1 MAVAGNAVEP
11 EAPLAGAAAI
21 AAGHADRS
29 ERDRRLAPEVV
40 DALAEAGLF
49 RMLVPRTLGGGEVA
63 PAEMVDSI
71 STLARGDGASAWCVA
86 VACTS
91 GALAAYLAD
100 EHAREV
106 YGGAARCWGGV
117 FAPKGRAV
125 AEGATL
131 RVTGRWP
138 FTSGIDH
145 CDWLMGGCVVEEGGD
160 VRKLP
165 SGRPDVRLVVFP
177 ADDVERI
184 DTWDVTGLRGTGSH
198 DMAVEDLVVPAGRA
212 ASLFVDVPRSDG
224 PLYAFPIFGL
234 LSLAIGSVGL
244 GIARGAID
252 DLLSLAGTKTPS
264 MGSRT
269 LAARPDTQ
277 GRAARAEA
285 RLRAARA
292 LVDEAVGEAFTAAVA
307 EGAITLEHRAALRMA
322 ASHAMTE
329 SAAVVDEMY
338 SLAGGSAIYSSS
350 PLQRRF
356 RDVHVATQH
365 MLVAPSVWELTGRLM
380 LGVPADTDQL

>member
-1 MAVAGNAVEP
+1 MDAVAG
-11 EAPLAGAAAI
+11 
-21 AAGHADRS
+21 
-29 ERDRRLAPEVV
+29 
-40 DALAEAGLF
+40 AGLF
-49 RMLVPRTLGGGEVA
+49 SMLVPRSLGGGEVE
-63 PAEMVDSI
+63 PAEMVESI
-71 STLARGDGASAWCVA
+71 AALARGDGAAAWCVA

-91 GALAAYLAD
+91 GALAAYLPE

-106 YGGAARCWGGV
+106 YGGPARCWGGV
-117 FAPKGRAV
+117 FAPNGRAV
-125 AEGATL
+125 ARGGALT
-131 RVTGRWP
+131 VTGRWP
-138 FTSGIDH
+138 FASGIDH
-145 CDWLMGGCVVEEGGD
+145 CDWLMGGCVVEEAGE

-184 DTWDVTGLRGTGSH
+184 DTWDVAGLRATGSH
-198 DMAVEDLVVPAGRA
+198 DMAVEELRVPAGRSV
-212 ASLFVDVPRSDG
+212 SLFVDRPRESG

-234 LSLAIGSVGL
+234 LSLAIASVGL
-244 GIARGAID
+244 GIARGAVD
-252 DLLSLAGTKTPS
+252 DLLELAGTKTLA
-264 MGSRT
+264 MGART

-277 GRAARAEA
+277 GRTARAEA

-292 LVDEAVGEAFTAAVA
+292 LVDGAVA
-307 EGAITLEHRAALRMA
+307 DAWNAAKSDGAIALEHRAGLRMA
-322 ASHAMTE
+322 ASHAMGE

-380 LGVPADTDQL
+380 LGVPADSEQL

>member
-1 MAVAGNAVEP
+1 ME
-11 EAPLAGAAAI
+11 GATAI
-21 AAGHADRS
+21 AARHA
-29 ERDRRLAPEVV
+29 ERGERERRLAPEVV
-40 DALAEAGLF
+40 DALADGGLF
-49 RMLVPRTLGGGEVA
+49 RMLVPRSLGGGEVA

-71 STLARGDGASAWCVA
+71 AAVARGDGSAAWCVA

-91 GALAAYLAD
+91 GALAAYLPD

-106 YGGAARCWGGV
+106 YGGSARCWGGV

-125 AEGATL
+125 SEGAAL

-138 FTSGIDH
+138 FASGIDH
-145 CDWLMGGCVVEEGGD
+145 SDWLMGGCVVEDGGN
-160 VRKLP
+160 VRKLS
-165 SGRPDVRLVVFP
+165 SGRPDVRLVLF
-177 ADDVERI
+177 AAEDVECV
-184 DTWDVTGLRGTGSH
+184 DTWNVSGLRGTGSH
-198 DMAVEDLVVPAGRA
+198 DMAVDELVVPAGRS
-212 ASLFVDVPRSDG
+212 ASLFVDRPREDG

-234 LSLAIGSVGL
+234 LSLAIASVGL
-244 GIARGAID
+244 GIARGAVD

-264 MGSRT
+264 MGTRT

-277 GRAARAEA
+277 ARAARAEA

-292 LVDEAVGEAFTAAVA
+292 LVDDSVGEAYAAAIADGV
-307 EGAITLEHRAALRMA
+307 ITLGHRAALRMA
-322 ASHAMTE
+322 ASHATAE

-365 MLVAPSVWELTGRLM
+365 MMVAPSVWELTGRLL
-380 LGVPADTDQL
+380 LGVPVDSEQL